1 MKTKKPAKPAP
12 KVEPKS
18 GEISHIV
25 TTKAENGVLN
35 EVHHVPD
42 KRYGYQEAKK
52 HVHATPEAAG
62 NQVSMLMGGK
72 DLMAGQQGEPDGD
85 EGGE

>member
-1 MKTKKPAKPAP
+1 MKKKPAP
-12 KVEPKS
+12 KAAPKAKPAT
-18 GEISHIV
+18 GDISHIV

-42 KRYGYQEAKK
+42 QRYGYQEPKK

-72 DLMAGQQGEPDGD
+72 DLMKGQEEPDGD
-85 EGGE
+85 ENS